1 MYLVFFFTIF
11 SSFIFIV
18 HPFTYTVNTH
28 IINKEYFIKIKEK
41 DEIYKFIELKLNYLK
56 KC

>member
-28 IINKEYFIKIKEK
+28 IINKENFIKIKEK
-41 DEIYKFIELKLNYLK
+41 DKIYKFIELKLNHLK